1 MLEAIYLI
9 KNNIYFTWFALLI
22 FFSGFC
28 FSYLVDHFKIR
39 FLTWF
44 PHWFLKLMSK
54 YVNPKASS
62 LKIFLIIFLFNSI
75 SIAVYMISGLFV
87 IFPYIIAFL
96 TGMNIGLTVFIP
108 PTTPLAGSATGGKAN
123 IEGYEMGHPHGAGT
137 MFKMMVFSTFVM
149 VLEIVTFSLALGM
162 GMSLGVAVAAVSTA
176 NPSAS
181 TGASM
186 FLAELLSM
194 RLRTY
199 ILFCVPVLA
208 VSAYMEADVIKGG

>member
-1 MLEAIYLI
+1 MMLEAIYLI
-9 KNNIYFTWFALLI
+9 KSNIYFTWFALLI

-28 FSYLVDHFKIR
+28 FSYLADHFKIR

-44 PHWFLKLMSK
+44 PHWFLKFMSR

-75 SIAVYMISGLFV
+75 SIAVYLISGLFV

-108 PTTPLAGSATGGKAN
+108 PKIT
-123 IEGYEMGHPHGAGT
+123 IEGYEMGHPHGAGKL
-137 MFKMMVFSTFVM
+137 FKMMFFSTLVM

-162 GMSLGVAVAAVSTA
+162 GMSLGIAVAAVSVA

-181 TGASM
+181 AGASM
-186 FLAELLSM
+186 FLAELLTM

-208 VSAYMEADVIKGG
+208 VSAYMEASVIKGA

>member
-9 KNNIYFTWFALLI
+9 KSNIYFTWFALLI

-28 FSYLVDHFKIR
+28 FSYAADHFKIR

-44 PHWFLKLMSK
+44 PHWFLKFMSK

-62 LKIFLIIFLFNSI
+62 LKIFLVIFLFNSI
-75 SIAVYMISGLFV
+75 SIAVYMMSGLFV
-87 IFPYIIAFL
+87 IFPYVIAFL

-108 PTTPLAGSATGGKAN
+108 PKLS
-123 IEGYEMGHPHGAGT
+123 IEGYEMGHPHGAGK
-137 MFKMMVFSTFVM
+137 MFRMMVFSTFVL
-149 VLEIVTFSLALGM
+149 VFEIITFSLALGM
-162 GMSLGVAVAAVSTA
+162 GMSLGIAVAAVSTA

-199 ILFCVPVLA
+199 ILVCVPVLA
-208 VSAYMEADVIKGG
+208 ASAYMETRVIKGD

>member
-1 MLEAIYLI
+1 MMLEAIYLI

-28 FSYLVDHFKIR
+28 FSYGVDHFKIR

-44 PHWFLKLMSK
+44 PHWFLKFMSR

-62 LKIFLIIFLFNSI
+62 LKIFMIIFLFNSI
-75 SIAVYMISGLFV
+75 SIAIYMISGLFV

-108 PTTPLAGSATGGKAN
+108 QKAT
-123 IEGYEMGHPHGAGT
+123 IEGYEMGHPHGTGK
-137 MFKMMVFSTFVM
+137 MFKMMFFSTLVM
-149 VLEIVTFSLALGM
+149 VLEIITFSLALGM
-162 GMSLGVAVAAVSTA
+162 GMSLGIAVAAVSVA

-181 TGASM
+181 AGATM

-194 RLRTY
+194 RLRAY

-208 VSAYMEADVIKGG
+208 VSAYMEAGVIKGV

>member
-9 KNNIYFTWFALLI
+9 KSNIYFTWFALLI

-39 FLTWF
+39 FLAWF
-44 PHWFLKLMSK
+44 PHWFIKFMSK
-54 YVNPKASS
+54 HVNPKASF

-75 SIAVYMISGLFV
+75 SIAVYMMSGLFV

-108 PTTPLAGSATGGKAN
+108 PKAN
-123 IEGYEMGHPHGAGT
+123 IEGYEMGHPHGAGN
-137 MFKMMVFSTFVM
+137 MFKMMLFSTFVM

-162 GMSLGVAVAAVSTA
+162 GMSLGIAVAAVSTA

-208 VSAYMEADVIKGG
+208 VSAYMEADVIKGA

>member
-9 KNNIYFTWFALLI
+9 KSNIYFTWFALLI

-28 FSYLVDHFKIR
+28 FSYFVDHFNIK

-44 PHWFLKLMSK
+44 PHWFLKFMSK
-54 YVNPKASS
+54 YVNPKASF
-62 LKIFLIIFLFNSI
+62 LKIFLIIFFFNSI
-75 SIAVYMISGLFV
+75 SIAVYMMSGLFV
-87 IFPYIIAFL
+87 IFPYVIAFL

-108 PTTPLAGSATGGKAN
+108 PKLS
-123 IEGYEMGHPHGAGT
+123 IEGYEMGHPHGAGK
-137 MFKMMVFSTFVM
+137 MFKMMLFSTFVM

-162 GMSLGVAVAAVSTA
+162 GMSMGIAVAAVSTA

-208 VSAYMEADVIKGG
+208 VSAYMEASVIKGE

>member
-9 KNNIYFTWFALLI
+9 KGNIYFTWFALLI

-44 PHWFLKLMSK
+44 PHWFIKFMSK
-54 YVNPKASS
+54 YVNPKASF
-62 LKIFLIIFLFNSI
+62 LKIFLVIFLFNSI
-75 SIAVYMISGLFV
+75 SIAVYMMSGLFV

-108 PTTPLAGSATGGKAN
+108 PKAN
-123 IEGYEMGHPHGAGT
+123 IEGYEMGHPHGAGN
-137 MFKMMVFSTFVM
+137 MFKMMLFSTFVM
-149 VLEIVTFSLALGM
+149 VLEIVTFSFALGM
-162 GMSLGVAVAAVSTA
+162 GMSLGIAVAAVSVA

-181 TGASM
+181 AGATM

-208 VSAYMEADVIKGG
+208 VSAYMESSVIKGI